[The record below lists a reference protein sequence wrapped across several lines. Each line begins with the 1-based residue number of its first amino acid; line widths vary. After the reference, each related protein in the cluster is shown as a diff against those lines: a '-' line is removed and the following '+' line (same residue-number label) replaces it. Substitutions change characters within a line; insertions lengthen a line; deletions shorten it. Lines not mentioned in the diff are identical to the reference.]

1 MTALGSSAPRDFGGN
16 VQSFF
21 DKHGDQIFY
30 GSKLLGTLTSIFAA
44 GWKYMTKGEHKPE
57 DRPLMRLYALT
68 DQIRKAD
75 SEAEL
80 AEAERCIDDILKG
93 ELQRYAI
100 GDAEA
105 TETAAMGLATHRLEH
120 LIAQRR
126 MALNGKPASTLQPH
140 QASTQGQCGDHS
152 EF

>member
-1 MTALGSSAPRDFGGN
+1 M
-16 VQSFF
+16 
-21 DKHGDQIFY
+21 
-30 GSKLLGTLTSIFAA
+30 LLGTLTSLFAA

-57 DRPLMRLYALT
+57 DPLMRLYALT

-93 ELQRYAI
+93 ELQKYAI

-126 MALNGKPASTLQPH
+126 TVLSGKRASTLQP
-140 QASTQGQCGDHS
+140 
-152 EF
+152 

>member
-1 MTALGSSAPRDFGGN
+1 
-16 VQSFF
+16 
-21 DKHGDQIFY
+21 
-30 GSKLLGTLTSIFAA
+30 
-44 GWKYMTKGEHKPE
+44 MTKGEHKPE

-68 DQIRKAD
+68 DQIGRAD

-80 AEAERCIDDILKG
+80 AEAERRIDDILKG
-93 ELQRYAI
+93 ELQKYAI

-126 MALNGKPASTLQPH
+126 AALSSELVSTLQP
-140 QASTQGQCGDHS
+140 QC
-152 EF
+152 

>member
-1 MTALGSSAPRDFGGN
+1 
-16 VQSFF
+16 
-21 DKHGDQIFY
+21 
-30 GSKLLGTLTSIFAA
+30 LTSLFAA

-68 DQIRKAD
+68 DQIGRAD

-80 AEAERCIDDILKG
+80 AEAERRIDDILKG
-93 ELQRYAI
+93 ELQKYAI

-126 MALNGKPASTLQPH
+126 TALNGKPASTLQPH